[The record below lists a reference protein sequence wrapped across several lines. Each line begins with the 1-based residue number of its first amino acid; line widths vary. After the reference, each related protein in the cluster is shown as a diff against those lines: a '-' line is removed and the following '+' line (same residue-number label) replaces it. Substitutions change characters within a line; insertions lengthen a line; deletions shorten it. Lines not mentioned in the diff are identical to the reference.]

1 MDEGRNRRGFS
12 PVPVEEGKEYDM
24 TIEGIGSK
32 GDGIGRIKGFV
43 VIVPNTQEGQTVK
56 VRVNAVRG
64 KVAFADVVGEAEAKP
79 EEEAEAEEADEGE
92 DLDAEELAVADEA
105 NDSDEEAE
113 TGEDET
119 EEVSE
124 DAEEDAGTEDEEAS
138 EKETKKKEE

>member
-79 EEEAEAEEADEGE
+79 AEEEGGA
-92 DLDAEELAVADEA
+92 
-105 NDSDEEAE
+105 
-113 TGEDET
+113 

-124 DAEEDAGTEDEEAS
+124 DEEDADAEDEKAPE
-138 EKETKKKEE
+138 EETKKEEK